1 MSWGAKRPARGK
13 YRLFSRARFLFALGV
28 LGVFLR
34 VYTSSLR
41 DWSGPRA
48 ALLALQIAPALLE
61 GRWLWVAA
69 CVVVALLL
77 GRWYCSVLCPFGT
90 LQEAV
95 WRFLS
100 PARRKKPS
108 YISPWRLRYAVPLLA
123 GAGIFFAVPELFI
136 PADPI
141 GNFGRGVRGV
151 WLLASEG
158 LSALSVPL
166 ALFLALFAAILALAA
181 ARGRRFCDWCPAGML
196 FGFCSRVALVRM
208 RLRKDDCVSCG
219 LCERACPMG
228 CIDAKNK
235 TLDEDR
241 CVLCFSCAGSCRAG
255 ALDYRLPDGAEEEE
269 RRAFLR
275 GDELGAMLR
284 RAFLRRDGLWA
295 LLALACVGGAAARD
309 LRRAR
314 FFFSFPSGV
323 PLSGPVKREILPVV
337 LPPGARDREYFLSRC
352 VKCEACA
359 AACPPAIIRAGG
371 EYPHL
376 DYERGYC
383 QFNCTECSHVCP
395 THALRP
401 LGGDKQRT
409 RIGLSELTRARC
421 VVITR
426 GESCGACA
434 EVCPTHAL
442 RMEPLSAGSPLTAP
456 VFDAEYCIGCGG
468 CYNVCPA
475 EPRAFVVRGVTPQ
488 ILTPG
493 IRPAQE
499 EPGESP
505 PAFVGSDFPF

>member
-1 MSWGAKRPARGK
+1 M
-13 YRLFSRARFLFALGV
+13 RFLFALGV

-34 VYTSSLR
+34 VYTSSLK

-48 ALLALQIAPALLE
+48 ALMDLQFTPALLTE
-61 GRWLWVAA
+61 RGLWVVA

-90 LQEAV
+90 LQEAA

-108 YISPWRLRYAVPLLA
+108 YISPWRLRYAVPVLA

-158 LSALSVPL
+158 LSALSIPL
-166 ALFLALFAAILALAA
+166 ALFLALFAAILVFAA
-181 ARGRRFCDWCPAGML
+181 AKGRRFCDGCPAGML
-196 FGFCSRVALVRM
+196 LGLCSRVALVRM

-219 LCERACPMG
+219 LCERVCPMG
-228 CIDAKNK
+228 CIDATNR
-235 TLDEDR
+235 TLDGDR
-241 CVLCFSCAGSCRAG
+241 CVLCFSCTGSCRAG
-255 ALDYRLPDGAEEEE
+255 ALDYRLPGRAEKEE

-275 GDELGAMLR
+275 GG
-284 RAFLRRDGLWA
+284 GHWA
-295 LLALACVGGAAARD
+295 LLALAYAGGAAARD
-309 LRRAR
+309 AGALKR
-314 FFFSFPSGV
+314 FFSPSFSPSSSPGLPSGAAEAEV
-323 PLSGPVKREILPVV
+323 LPVV

-395 THALRP
+395 TRALRP
-401 LGGDKQRT
+401 LGKNKQHT

-488 ILTPG
+488 SGTPG